1 MLHGSIIAPGY
12 PGPVY
17 RARVAAPGPF
27 GQEAGWRRPSPRLWR
42 LRVIQAAVI
51 GVAVALIVG
60 GAVLGSDATAGL
72 IVMATVLAGA
82 GLSTWFLRRR
92 CLAWRYLERDEDLV
106 VARGVAFRRLSVVPY
121 GRMQYVDVTAGP
133 LERIF
138 GLATV
143 RLHTAAAAT
152 DARVPGLEPE
162 EATRLRD
169 QLTRLGEAKAAGL

>member
-1 MLHGSIIAPGY
+1 MAGA
-12 PGPVY
+12 
-17 RARVAAPGPF
+17 GPF
-27 GQEAGWRRPSPRLWR
+27 GQEAGWRTPSPHLWR
-42 LRVIQAAVI
+42 LRATEAAVL
-51 GVAVALIVG
+51 GLCAAALIG
-60 GAVLGSDATAGL
+60 GAVLAADAVAGL
-72 IVMATVLAGA
+72 CVILGILAAT

-106 VARGVAFRRLSVVPY
+106 VARGVAFQRLSVVPY

-133 LERIF
+133 VERLF

-152 DARVPGLEPE
+152 DARVPGLVPE
-162 EATRLRD
+162 EAARLRD

>member
-1 MLHGSIIAPGY
+1 
-12 PGPVY
+12 
-17 RARVAAPGPF
+17 
-27 GQEAGWRRPSPRLWR
+27 LWR
-42 LRVIQAAVI
+42 LRVTEAAVF
-51 GVAVALIVG
+51 GLCAAVTAG
-60 GAVLGSDATAGL
+60 GAVLSADGAVGLYL
-72 IVMATVLAGA
+72 IVAILAAA

-133 LERIF
+133 LERLF

>member
-1 MLHGSIIAPGY
+1 
-12 PGPVY
+12 V
-17 RARVAAPGPF
+17 RVVEGGGPF
-27 GQEAGWRRPSPRLWR
+27 EQEEGWLTPSPRLWR
-42 LRVIQAAVI
+42 LRVTEAGVFGLSAAAI
-51 GVAVALIVG
+51 AG
-60 GAVLGSDATAGL
+60 GAVLAADGTAGL
-72 IVMATVLAGA
+72 YVIAGVLAGTGA
-82 GLSTWFLRRR
+82 SMWFLRRR

-133 LERIF
+133 LERLF

-162 EATRLRD
+162 EAARLRD

>member
-1 MLHGSIIAPGY
+1 MAGD
-12 PGPVY
+12 
-17 RARVAAPGPF
+17 GPF
-27 GQEAGWRRPSPRLWR
+27 GLEAGWRTPSPRLWR
-42 LRVIQAAVI
+42 LRVTEAVLIGLCGAAL
-51 GVAVALIVG
+51 AG
-60 GAVLGSDATAGL
+60 GAVLAAAGSVGL
-72 IVMATVLAGA
+72 FVMLGVLALAGA
-82 GLSTWFLRRR
+82 STWFLRRR
-92 CLAWRYLERDEDLV
+92 CRAWRYLERDEDLV
-106 VARGVAFRRLSVVPY
+106 ISRGVAFRRVSVVPY

>member
-1 MLHGSIIAPGY
+1 MFGAIA
-12 PGPVY
+12 
-17 RARVAAPGPF
+17 AAA
-27 GQEAGWRRPSPRLWR
+27 AGGLV
-42 LRVIQAAVI
+42 LAAD
-51 GVAVALIVG
+51 GAAGLYLIVG
-60 GAVLGSDATAGL
+60 ILA
-72 IVMATVLAGA
+72 LAGA
-82 GLSTWFLRRR
+82 STWFLRRR

-143 RLHTAAAAT
+143 RLHTASAAT
-152 DARVPGLEPE
+152 DARVPGLEPD
-162 EATRLRD
+162 EAARLRD